1 LRALAILLTKKK
13 EMVSVI
19 TVNYNNTQVTLE
31 LLSSLFAHET
41 HPLEVIVVDNGSSE
55 NPENAINSRFP
66 QVKFV
71 RSERNLGFAGG
82 NNLGIRQA
90 SGEYFFFINN
100 DTEFVIPIIT
110 RLVHVLKQDPKIG
123 AVCPMLVYPSGNI
136 QFTGFTPISRWTGRN
151 KCMTDSTVYS
161 SSPLIKS
168 SFAHGAAF
176 LISRQLFDQI
186 GWMPE
191 NYFLYFEEFDW
202 SAKITSLNYSIVVQ
216 TDAKLVHKESQ
227 TIGKASE
234 LKSYFMSRNRLLFMR
249 RNFGGPSIL
258 FFWIYFLLV
267 ASPIHL
273 WRHLML
279 RQWNCAHAH
288 LAGIFWNIRCS
299 TGSLLLGY
307 KYNHLNRL

>member
-1 LRALAILLTKKK
+1 VPAILLIKKK

-41 HPLEVIVVDNGSSE
+41 YPLEVIVVDNGSFE
-55 NPENAINSRFP
+55 NPEKEINSRFP
-66 QVKFV
+66 QVRFV

-90 SGEYFFFINN
+90 SGEYLFFINN
-100 DTEFVIPIIT
+100 DTEFVIPIIS

-136 QFTGFTPISRWTGRN
+136 QFTGFTPINRWTGRN
-151 KCMTDSTVYS
+151 KCMTDSTIYS

-216 TDAKLVHKESQ
+216 TDAKLIHKESQ
-227 TIGKASE
+227 TTGKASE

-279 RQWNCAHAH
+279 GQWNCARAH